1 MQTYKEPPAIE
12 IIKQDHTCQNGEAE
26 RVLPIIE
33 ERLSEGN
40 SLLVRKY
47 NSLFFITR
55 LEIGEAEAHF
65 YSIDDALLA
74 VRALKYFIDQARNS
88 GIHTLYIYDF
98 SDSKMGRM
106 LEMIKLTVQPSD
118 KKEFKYMINLAGS
131 M

>member
-33 ERLSEGN
+33 ERLLEGN

-55 LEIGEAEAHF
+55 LKVGEAETHF
-65 YSIDDALLA
+65 YSIDDALHA
-74 VRALKYFIDQARNS
+74 VRALKYFIDQTRDS
-88 GIHTLYIYDF
+88 GIRTIYIHDF
-98 SDSKMGRM
+98 SDPKMKRM
-106 LEMIKLTVQPSD
+106 LEIIKLKVQPSD
-118 KKEFKYMINLAGS
+118 KEDFKYMVNLVRS

>member
-1 MQTYKEPPAIE
+1 
-12 IIKQDHTCQNGEAE
+12 
-26 RVLPIIE
+26 LPIIE